1 MSGEET
7 GEREATYTV
16 LVVDDDPMIAD
27 LYGMIIERLGHRAVI
42 ACSGE
47 ECLRLLE
54 QEDPDLILLDIL
66 MEPQDGW
73 MTLTEI
79 RGGRGMQ
86 RVPIVMVTG
95 KQLSPDE
102 VRKYG
107 MLIDGYVMKPFEME
121 RLAEILDLVA
131 GHQEER
137 NAAYDRAIAA
147 GADQETAGRFAELTV
162 HLPVLHDLL
171 DLLTRV
177 QVSPRSEMMAGDLD
191 SVRRYISERE
201 EERDALAQQ
210 IGVAGPGDGE
220 IPHRHNVYR
229 S

>member
-1 MSGEET
+1 MAGEESGE
-7 GEREATYTV
+7 RKAAYTV
-16 LVVDDDPMIAD
+16 LVVDDDQMIAN

-42 ACSGE
+42 AYSGE

-54 QEDPDLILLDIL
+54 REDPDLILLDIL

-107 MLIDGYVMKPFEME
+107 MLIDGYVMKPFELE
-121 RLAEILDLVA
+121 KLSEILDLVK
-131 GHQEER
+131 GHREER
-137 NAAYDRAIAA
+137 DAAYDRAIAA
-147 GADQETAGRFAELTV
+147 GADRETARRFAELTV
-162 HLPVLHDLL
+162 HLPVLHDLF
-171 DLLTRV
+171 DPLTRV
-177 QVSPRSEMMAGDLD
+177 QAPPSEMVAVENEN
-191 SVRRYISERE
+191 VRRYISERE
-201 EERDALAQQ
+201 EERNALARQ
-210 IGVAGPGDGE
+210 IGAAGPGD
-220 IPHRHNVYR
+220 
-229 S
+229 